1 MDQTSFITSK
11 SGTQSGKYSMHCINY
26 ANREQEKPL
35 LFKLTLRSRFTLS
48 QAQSVSCHELLVVF
62 GLSTLNLNR
71 TNHKPRKKKPI
82 KNAYICPCDS
92 AEFEHDIV
100 HKLADALYRRFR
112 ASATQAIPANPS
124 ILRDRLLLYIENTID
139 THGSSFYP
147 GCKAIAI
154 KNLLRPPITFRVSNQ
169 MNHS

>member
-1 MDQTSFITSK
+1 MEQTSFITSK
-11 SGTQSGKYSMHCINY
+11 CGTQSGKYSMHCINY
-26 ANREQEKPL
+26 TNREHEKPL
-35 LFKLTLRSRFTLS
+35 LFKLTLRSRFTLL

-62 GLSTLNLNR
+62 GLSTLNSHR
-71 TNHKPRKKKPI
+71 TNHKPRKEKPF
-82 KNAYICPCDS
+82 KNASVCPCDS

-100 HKLADALYRRFR
+100 HKFADALYRRFR

-124 ILRDRLLLYIENTID
+124 ILRDRFLFYIENTID
-139 THGSSFYP
+139 TDGSSFYR

-154 KNLLRPPITFRVSNQ
+154 KNLLRPPITFRVSHQ

>member
-1 MDQTSFITSK
+1 MEQTSFITSK
-11 SGTQSGKYSMHCINY
+11 CETQSAKYSMHCINY

-35 LFKLTLRSRFTLS
+35 SFKLTLRSRFTLS

-82 KNAYICPCDS
+82 KNAYICACDS

-100 HKLADALYRRFR
+100 HKFADALYRRFR
-112 ASATQAIPANPS
+112 ASATQAIPANTS
-124 ILRDRLLLYIENTID
+124 ILRDRLLFYIENTID
-139 THGSSFYP
+139 THGLSFYP